1 MKYRVLFSLMVV
13 FILSAC
19 NKYSEGPAFSLLTR
33 KARIS
38 NDWTLQSYTKDGTEL
53 FDVNAEEQNLS
64 IEKDGSYSGTII
76 TTELGQLQSTSTNGT
91 WTFENS
97 QSDVNFLPAESLLGV
112 TYEIILLKNK
122 TMKIRQTDFN
132 NVVYDWT
139 YIAD

>member
-1 MKYRVLFSLMVV
+1 MKYRFLFSLGLV
-13 FILSAC
+13 FLLGAC
-19 NKYSEGPAFSLLTR
+19 NKYNEGPAFSLLTR

>member
-1 MKYRVLFSLMVV
+1 MKYRFFFSLLIV
-13 FILSAC
+13 FLLGAC

>member
-1 MKYRVLFSLMVV
+1 MKYRFLFSLGLV
-13 FILSAC
+13 FLLGAC

>member
-1 MKYRVLFSLMVV
+1 MKYRFLFSLFIV
-13 FILSAC
+13 FILGAC

-97 QSDVNFLPAESLLGV
+97 QSDVNFLPAESLLGI

>member
-1 MKYRVLFSLMVV
+1 MRYRFLFSLVIV
-13 FILSAC
+13 FLLGAC

>member
-1 MKYRVLFSLMVV
+1 MVV

-33 KARIS
+33 NARIS
-38 NDWTLQSYTKDGTEL
+38 NDWTLQSYTKDGTDL
-53 FDVNAEEQNLS
+53 FDTNTEEQNLC
-64 IEKDGSYSGTII
+64 IEKDGTFSSTNVI
-76 TTELGQLQSTSTNGT
+76 TALGQLQSTSSHGT

-97 QSDVNFLPAESLLGV
+97 QSELSFMDNESLLGV

-122 TMKIRQTDFN
+122 TLKIRQTDFN

-139 YIAD
+139 FIAD

>member
-1 MKYRVLFSLMVV
+1 MKFCFLFSFVIV
-13 FILSAC
+13 FLLSAC

-76 TTELGQLQSTSTNGT
+76 TNVLGQLQSTSTNGT

-97 QSDVNFLPAESLLGV
+97 QSDVSFLPSESLLGV
-112 TYEIILLKNK
+112 TYEIVLLKNK
-122 TMKIRQTDFN
+122 TLKIRQTDFN

-139 YIAD
+139 YVGD

>member
-1 MKYRVLFSLMVV
+1 MKFCFLFSFVIV
-13 FILSAC
+13 FLLSAC

-76 TTELGQLQSTSTNGT
+76 TNVLGQLQSTSTNGT

-97 QSDVNFLPAESLLGV
+97 QSDVSFLPSESLIGV
-112 TYEIILLKNK
+112 TYEIVLLKNK
-122 TMKIRQTDFN
+122 TLKIRQTDFN

-139 YIAD
+139 YVGD

>member
-1 MKYRVLFSLMVV
+1 MKYRFLLSLVVV
-13 FILSAC
+13 FLLGAC

-64 IEKDGSYSGTII
+64 IERDGSYSRTTI
-76 TTELGQLQSTSTNGT
+76 TNVLGQLQATSANGT

-97 QSDVNFLPAESLLGV
+97 QADVNFFPAGSL
-112 TYEIILLKNK
+112 
-122 TMKIRQTDFN
+122 
-132 NVVYDWT
+132 
-139 YIAD
+139 

>member
-1 MKYRVLFSLMVV
+1 MKYSFLFSLLIV
-13 FILSAC
+13 FLLGAC

>member
-1 MKYRVLFSLMVV
+1 MKYRLLFSLLIV
-13 FILSAC
+13 FLLGAC

>member
-1 MKYRVLFSLMVV
+1 MKYRFLFSLVVV
-13 FILSAC
+13 FLLGAC

-64 IEKDGSYSGTII
+64 IERDGSYSRTTI
-76 TTELGQLQSTSTNGT
+76 TNVLGQLQSTSSNGT

-97 QSDVNFLPAESLLGV
+97 QADVNFLPAGSLLGT
-112 TYEIILLKNK
+112 TYEIVLLKNK

-132 NVVYDWT
+132 NAVYDWT
-139 YIAD
+139 YISD

>member
-1 MKYRVLFSLMVV
+1 MKYRFLFSLLIV
-13 FILSAC
+13 FLLGAC

-97 QSDVNFLPAESLLGV
+97 QSDISFLPSESLLGV
-112 TYEIILLKNK
+112 TYEIVLLKNK
-122 TMKIRQTDFN
+122 TLKIRQTDFN

-139 YIAD
+139 YVGD

>member
-1 MKYRVLFSLMVV
+1 MKYRILFSLLIV
-13 FILSAC
+13 FLLGAC

-97 QSDVNFLPAESLLGV
+97 QSDVNFLPAESLLGI

>member
-1 MKYRVLFSLMVV
+1 MKYRFLFSLFIV
-13 FILSAC
+13 FILGAC

-64 IEKDGSYSGTII
+64 IEKDGSYSETII
-76 TTELGQLQSTSTNGT
+76 TTELGQLQSTSSNGT

>member
-1 MKYRVLFSLMVV
+1 V
-13 FILSAC
+13 FLLGAC

-38 NDWTLQSYTKDGTEL
+38 NDWTLQSYTKDGIEL
-53 FDVNAEEQNLS
+53 FDINAEEHNLS
-64 IEKDGSYSGTII
+64 IERDGSYSETTI
-76 TTELGQLQSTSTNGT
+76 TNVLGQLQSTSNYGT

-97 QSDVNFLPAESLLGV
+97 QSDVNFLPTESLLGD

-139 YIAD
+139 YIAN

>member
-1 MKYRVLFSLMVV
+1 MKYRFLFSLLIV
-13 FILSAC
+13 FLLGAC

-53 FDVNAEEQNLS
+53 FDINTEEKNLS
-64 IEKDGSYSGTII
+64 IEKDGSYSATTI
-76 TTELGQLQSTSTNGT
+76 TSALGQLQSNSTHGT

-97 QSDVNFLPAESLLGV
+97 QSDVNFLPSESLLGE
-112 TYEIILLKNK
+112 TFQIILLKNK

-132 NVVYDWT
+132 NSVYDWT

>member
-1 MKYRVLFSLMVV
+1 MKYRFLFSLLIV
-13 FILSAC
+13 FLLGAC

-97 QSDVNFLPAESLLGV
+97 QSDVNFLPAESLLGE

>member
-1 MKYRVLFSLMVV
+1 MKYRFLFSFVV
-13 FILSAC
+13 IFLLGAC

-64 IEKDGSYSGTII
+64 IEKDGSYSRTTISNV
-76 TTELGQLQSTSTNGT
+76 LGQLQSTSSNGT

-97 QSDVNFLPAESLLGV
+97 QSDVNFLPEESLLG
-112 TYEIILLKNK
+112 T
-122 TMKIRQTDFN
+122 T
-132 NVVYDWT
+132 
-139 YIAD
+139 

>member
-38 NDWTLQSYTKDGTEL
+38 NDWTLQSYTKDGTDL
-53 FDVNAEEQNLS
+53 FDTNAQEQNLS
-64 IEKDGSYSGTII
+64 IEKDGTFSSTNIM
-76 TTELGQLQSTSTNGT
+76 TALGQLQSTSSYGT
-91 WTFENS
+91 WSFENS
-97 QSDVNFLPAESLLGV
+97 QAEVTFMDNESLLGV

-122 TMKIRQTDFN
+122 TLKIRQTDFN
-132 NVVYDWT
+132 NAVFDWT
-139 YIAD
+139 FIAD

>member
-1 MKYRVLFSLMVV
+1 MKYRFLFSLFIV
-13 FILSAC
+13 FILGAC

>member
-1 MKYRVLFSLMVV
+1 MKYRFLFSLLIV
-13 FILSAC
+13 FLLGAC

-122 TMKIRQTDFN
+122 TMKIRQTDFI

>member
-1 MKYRVLFSLMVV
+1 MKYRFLFSFLIV
-13 FILSAC
+13 FLLGAC

-76 TTELGQLQSTSTNGT
+76 TTELGQLQSTSPNGT

>member
-1 MKYRVLFSLMVV
+1 MKYRFLFSLLIV
-13 FILSAC
+13 FLLGAC

>member
-1 MKYRVLFSLMVV
+1 MKYRFLFSLGLV
-13 FILSAC
+13 FLLGAC

-91 WTFENS
+91 LTFENS

>member
-1 MKYRVLFSLMVV
+1 MRYRFLFSLVIV
-13 FILSAC
+13 FILGAC

>member
-1 MKYRVLFSLMVV
+1 MKYRFLFSLGLV
-13 FILSAC
+13 FLLGAC

-139 YIAD
+139 YISD

>member
-1 MKYRVLFSLMVV
+1 MKYRFLFSLVIV
-13 FILSAC
+13 FLLGAC

-38 NDWTLQSYTKDGTEL
+38 NDWTLQSYTKDGIEL
-53 FDVNAEEQNLS
+53 FDINAEEHNLS
-64 IEKDGSYSGTII
+64 IERDGSYSETTI
-76 TTELGQLQSTSTNGT
+76 TNVLGQLQSTSNYGT

-97 QSDVNFLPAESLLGV
+97 QSDVNFLPTESLLGV

-139 YIAD
+139 YIAN

>member
-1 MKYRVLFSLMVV
+1 MKYRFLFSLLIV
-13 FILSAC
+13 FILGAC

>member
-1 MKYRVLFSLMVV
+1 MKYRFLFSLLIV
-13 FILSAC
+13 FLLGAC

-76 TTELGQLQSTSTNGT
+76 TTELGQLQSKSTNGT

>member
-1 MKYRVLFSLMVV
+1 MKYRFLFSLVIV
-13 FILSAC
+13 FLLGAC